1 MPPRRRR
8 VQDRWKAKEWYNIS
22 TPSYFG
28 GVSIG
33 STPCDDPEKMTGRVV
48 EATLYDITGDPS
60 QQHLKMLFQVVS
72 LKGDEAETIFKGHEY
87 SQDYLKSL
95 VRRRSTRIDGR
106 SRAMTKDGYTLR
118 MSVIVFSAMRVRN
131 SQKIAL
137 RKTIDKIVEEKA
149 KNLNFDQFVQEAVLG
164 KIASDIYN
172 EAKKIIPIRHIGVRK
187 SKLLAYPSEKLE
199 KKAAEVAVEA

>member
-1 MPPRRRR
+1 MPPRRKK
-8 VQDRWKAKEWYNIS
+8 VQDRWKAKEWYNIIS
-22 TPSYFG
+22 PPYFG

-33 STPCDDPEKMTGRVV
+33 STPSDEPEKMTGRVV

-60 QQHLKMLFQVVS
+60 QQHMKMLFQVVN

-95 VRRRSTRIDGR
+95 VKRRSTRIDGR
-106 SRAMTKDGYTLR
+106 TKVTTKDGYTLR
-118 MSVIVFSAMRVRN
+118 MSIVLFSAMRVRN
-131 SQKIAL
+131 SQKTAL
-137 RKTIDKIVEEKA
+137 RKTIDQMVEEKA

-172 EAKKIIPIRHIGVRK
+172 EAKKIIPVRHIGVRK
-187 SKLLAYPSEKLE
+187 SKLLAYPGEKQE
-199 KKAAEVAVEA
+199 KNGAEIEVEA